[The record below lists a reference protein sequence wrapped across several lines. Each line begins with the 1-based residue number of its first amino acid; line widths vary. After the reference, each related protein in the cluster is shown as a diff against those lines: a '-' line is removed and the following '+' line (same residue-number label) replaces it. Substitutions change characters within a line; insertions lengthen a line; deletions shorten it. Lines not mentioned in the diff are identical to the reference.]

1 MANGKIIFKPYF
13 VQKGRGPHLFDFV
26 MTLDSNGDAF
36 HSDIK
41 VTNEG
46 ITISD
51 TEGRDKFSIS
61 ARWNVEGYG
70 YLFIPADNEGEF
82 YKLPESSKLELN
94 LNYEFAKTRVSR
106 NRRRKIKFEES
117 GWAPSNEL
125 RHHLELSEELLND
138 ANRYK
143 SSKIQC
149 AQASQKSLIY
159 STFASEM
166 MEIEKAKYDITKNG
180 KRKDFYFGCDSRGY
194 FQMESPELFMER
206 FTEAFNYATITHYL
220 KGDFIDFETEEGNK
234 NFTQRAKL
242 IKELKQK
249 GITIEGRPLFWTHNW
264 VTPDWLKKKSYLEI
278 LKYVEKHVREVVSFY
293 KDDIEVWEVVNEMH
307 DWANEILLNQEQTI
321 ELTKLACDVARDTN
335 PKIKLLIN
343 NCCPFAE
350 YIQKGMWHEI
360 PAKYPQ
366 RTPHQ
371 FTKQII
377 EAGVDFDIIGVQVY
391 FVQHTLTEAIQSIE
405 RYEGLGKVVQLAEIG
420 ATSYGVTQEFTETDE
435 EFGTKPYEWRRHWDE
450 ELQAD
455 WLESIFTYGYSKQF
469 IEAANWYDF
478 VDPYGF
484 LKKGG
489 ILKSPKGEK
498 KAAFDRLINLKEK
511 WNSL

>member
-1 MANGKIIFKPYF
+1 MILLI
-13 VQKGRGPHLFDFV
+13 
-26 MTLDSNGDAF
+26 
-36 HSDIK
+36 
-41 VTNEG
+41 
-46 ITISD
+46 
-51 TEGRDKFSIS
+51 
-61 ARWNVEGYG
+61 
-70 YLFIPADNEGEF
+70 
-82 YKLPESSKLELN
+82 
-94 LNYEFAKTRVSR
+94 
-106 NRRRKIKFEES
+106 
-117 GWAPSNEL
+117 L
-125 RHHLELSEELLND
+125 R
-138 ANRYK
+138 
-143 SSKIQC
+143 
-149 AQASQKSLIY
+149 
-159 STFASEM
+159 
-166 MEIEKAKYDITKNG
+166 
-180 KRKDFYFGCDSRGY
+180 
-194 FQMESPELFMER
+194 P
-206 FTEAFNYATITHYL
+206 
-220 KGDFIDFETEEGNK
+220 EEGNK

-264 VTPDWLKKKSYLEI
+264 VTPEWLKKKSYPEI

-405 RYEGLGKVVQLAEIG
+405 RYEDLGKVVQLAEIG